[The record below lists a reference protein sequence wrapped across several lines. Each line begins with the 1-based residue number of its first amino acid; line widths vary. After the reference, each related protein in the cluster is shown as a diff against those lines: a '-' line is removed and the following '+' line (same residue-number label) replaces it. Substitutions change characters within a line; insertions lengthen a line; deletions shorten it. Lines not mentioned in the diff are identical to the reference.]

1 MTTPLALLSAGPAL
15 FSTRRHAFLTQ
26 MQQWLPWAELVAL
39 VAPYYYAVESGRGR
53 PRVDLELMLRLY
65 CLQQWYDLS
74 DPATE
79 EEVTDSLSMRHFAG
93 LSLAARVP
101 DETTLCKFRHLLEA
115 HALGTRIFALI
126 QQHLAGLGFRLRQGT
141 VMDAALIEAPTST
154 QNQSRQRDPEMHS
167 PRKGQPWSCGMKL
180 HIGIDR
186 QSGLILHLTPTPAQ
200 LHDSQMAPLL
210 LHGTETDVRGYGLRG
225 PGRPPAG
232 GGPPHDPALSNQAP
246 AGWDAVRHA
255 AGRPPGPGGAPV
267 SVDQRH
273 FRVSQGA
280 LPRVAQAHAA
290 VLRTLRPG
298 QPVVGAPAVGGCQ
311 RLNCVPT
318 DPRLALS
325 PRFLALPSPIPG
337 VGGGNTGQTL
347 PNPFY
352 QSILEYT
359 DTREYNQRKR

>member
-1 MTTPLALLSAGPAL
+1 MTTPLALLSAGSAL

-65 CLQQWYDLS
+65 CLQQGYDLS

-101 DETTLCKFRHLLEA
+101 DETTLCTCRHLLAA

-186 QSGLILHLTPTPAQ
+186 QSGLIHHLTPTPAQ
-200 LHDSQMAPLL
+200 VHDSQMAPLL
-210 LHGTETDVRGYGLRG
+210 LHGAETDVGDTAYGGQADRLREVAPHMTPRIQIKRPRGGVLSGMQRAAHRVRVEHPFRLIKGIFGFRKVRYRGLHKHTQRCFVLC
-225 PGRPPAG
+225 
-232 GGPPHDPALSNQAP
+232 ALAN
-246 AGWDAVRHA
+246 
-255 AGRPPGPGGAPV
+255 
-267 SVDQRH
+267 
-273 FRVSQGA
+273 
-280 LPRVAQAHAA
+280 L
-290 VLRTLRPG
+290 LL
-298 QPVVGAPAVGGCQ
+298 GAPAVGGPGGRQ
-311 RLNCVPT
+311 RLNCVPDVPT
-318 DPRLALS
+318 DPRLALG
-325 PRFLALPSPIPG
+325 PRFLALPSPTPG

-347 PNPFY
+347 PNPLL
-352 QSILEYT
+352 SEYP
-359 DTREYNQRKR
+359 